1 MRKTVAIFAL
11 TLASAVFAADADAF
25 NDGVDRSDP
34 NFVKASLVVASPGG
48 ELFSCVGHNAIRL
61 ECEKFDLDY
70 CFSYE
75 SESAKD
81 RLAAYFAGHLKM
93 GMFAVPTADYLKPY
107 ADEGRGVRQYPMNL
121 SPSVK
126 QRLWKLLDEKVAEGS
141 ELPYDYEKRGCSKS
155 TWEVLRAAIGDS
167 PLDLSAWRPLKTT
180 QRERVSETIAS
191 THPWTLFALH
201 AIGGT
206 GVDHVE
212 QVVVPPDLLAIIRAA
227 RIGGVP
233 IIDSEGT
240 DLLPVARKDI
250 ASVMTP
256 WIAAWVLLL
265 CGVAFFCKV
274 GFLRKPITAVVLF
287 VQAVFGAFLT
297 FLVLCS
303 SLPATTW
310 NWLIVPFN
318 LLPLIFWKWRRR
330 WALAFA
336 GVLTVWEAGMLLSPH
351 QLTDP
356 AYLVIVL
363 AYIVFYLK
371 IALQGKCLR
380 SAPKTADREE
390 GGRV

>member
-1 MRKTVAIFAL
+1 MGCLI
-11 TLASAVFAADADAF
+11 ASRVFSAAENDGF
-25 NDGVDRSDP
+25 NDGIDRSDP

-81 RLAAYFAGHLKM
+81 RLAAYFAGRLKM
-93 GMFAVPTADYLKPY
+93 GMFAIATADYLKSY
-107 ADEGRGVRQYPMNL
+107 AAAGRGVKQYPMNL

-155 TWEVLRAAIGDS
+155 TWEVLRAAVGDGN
-167 PLDLSAWRPLKTT
+167 LDLSAWRPLKTT

-191 THPWTLFALH
+191 THPWTLFVLH

-212 QVVVPPDLLAIIRAA
+212 QVVVPSDLLAILRAA

-233 IIDSEGT
+233 IIDDEGT
-240 DLLPVARKDI
+240 DLLVAERKDV
-250 ASVMTP
+250 APVVTP
-256 WIAAWVLLL
+256 WIVAWVLL
-265 CGVAFFCKV
+265 CGGVALFYKV
-274 GFLRKPITAVVLF
+274 SSLRKSITAVVLF
-287 VQAVFGAFLT
+287 AQAVFGAFLT

-318 LLPLIFWKWRRR
+318 PLPVLCWKWRRK
-330 WALAFA
+330 WALPFA
-336 GVLTVWEAGMLLSPH
+336 GFLLAWEAFMILYPH

-356 AYLVIVL
+356 AFLVL
-363 AYIVFYLK
+363 TAGLIVFYLK
-371 IALQGKCLR
+371 IAMRRKNKELELLNHSKQI
-380 SAPKTADREE
+380 
-390 GGRV
+390 